1 MAENLEFQLKLDAS
15 AVKNQL
21 EGLKGE
27 FADLSQ
33 SIQSSFNAIT
43 KDKVKVDVEFNA
55 ETQQLEASIK
65 RTTTAEE
72 QLERA
77 ITRARNE
84 QERQIKAAQK
94 AKEEAAKRE
103 REEKKLTEELKKQAM
118 IMPGSLIVLERTLK
132 IEKEKLTFLKRGTA
146 EFEKQAALVKK
157 LEGAKRIE
165 QIGVGGVQRENFQGL
180 VDSFNRITFAAQQ
193 AASIVKA
200 FANSFDVLFEAQA
213 KLQSFQLSF
222 EAIGA
227 GATGANKALSESNK
241 IALSLGADINAVR
254 DGFQRLSPVILQS
267 GGSLNDVSAVVQSL
281 SSRFAVFGKTADES
295 KRIMNAVVQA
305 FGKGKLMSEE
315 LNQQISEAD
324 PAFRVD
330 LANAI
335 GVSVTALGEM
345 VKNGELTND
354 VLLKAIP
361 LMDRSGIVMGKFG
374 DSAAS
379 AALALGQTGVT
390 LSVVENQINNINQL
404 NLEKLGTLFKPLLG
418 AIVLV
423 QAAIADLAR
432 AVTSSPWFAVLA
444 NLANGAAVAFAGLTL
459 ALTKAIEVVLLII
472 SPIGELARFISEI
485 GPLAT
490 GLGAIIGGVLAAALV
505 KTVLGFGLVQLAI
518 TETIQGFRAFGQSVL
533 FVTGPIKNL
542 IVTIGQ
548 NAAELY
554 KLGGAKLVARAA
566 LADIAFGFTA
576 LKTAAIR
583 ALASINAFILANPI
597 LLALAITVGGLALA
611 WKDYENRVKKA
622 KEVNEESKE
631 SIKKLSEALRPLKK
645 DLEKSGDSW
654 EGAVSRVG
662 KFSAV
667 LDGFAKDQ
675 RLVTSEQRSYYY
687 ELEATNKTIEEYISL
702 AGRQRN
708 AIIQNAQAAKGNADE
723 IKRAQTAYET
733 QSKALEDE
741 IQKRQAV
748 NLATRKTGVNSEAA
762 RQAKLQLIAA
772 QQQGIAELQKE
783 LALLNSQAQAV
794 GLVTSKQQENAEAV
808 KEATKELTTA
818 LKDKINL
825 VKEDGQ
831 ATVQSLQDQKSAIT
845 ERYQSEI
852 AKVQEAKEA
861 RSRAADEAMN
871 KLQSDKEAM
880 SRRYEDEITKIQNA
894 RDAAK
899 NSYEARI
906 SAIESEKSRMNSR
919 YDAEIEKLRQ
929 IADLKQQQADIE
941 IARLEQLTP
950 AEQRLAAARES
961 ELRAKASGAQ
971 DPMDRLQAQAQLERM
986 AREKQIAEVRR
997 KAALEQER
1005 IEKEIAMKQKM
1016 QAEEEKRMDSEI
1028 AAIKDEAK
1036 KQDLA
1041 FEQLLTET
1049 KAARQ
1054 QEERKFE
1061 DEIKAQKLKNKLE
1074 EIAVEDNL
1082 TKLKAD
1088 QKSKEKAFDEQI
1100 QSAKRKNAQEVR
1112 ALEAQVTEAKRAGND
1127 ISMTREGI
1135 EKRIVTALALQ
1146 TEELR
1151 KQAALRGQGG
1161 GLLPARFAGG
1171 PVSGGSKY
1179 TVNELGQEAFLSNSG
1194 KLSMINAPSWGA
1206 WRAPSAGTV
1215 IPAHITAGLNIPKGG
1230 VPVKASPNSGAVSR
1244 GASGSPWKALQ
1255 GALAG
1260 SGGRITNNVTI
1271 QSAKPVQDAS
1281 AMLVEMSKMRIRRR

>member
-33 SIQSSFNAIT
+33 SIRSSFNAIT

-55 ETQQLEASIK
+55 DTQEFEASIK
-65 RTTTAEE
+65 RTTSAEE

-77 ITRARNE
+77 IAKAVRE
-84 QERQIKAAQK
+84 QDRQAKAAER
-94 AKEEAAKRE
+94 AKSDAEKRAKTEA
-103 REEKKLTEELKKQAM
+103 KLTEELKKQAM
-118 IMPGSLIVLERTLK
+118 IMPGSLVVLERTLK

-157 LEGAKRIE
+157 LEESKRIE
-165 QIGVGGVQRENFQGL
+165 QIGATGVQTEKFQGF

-193 AASIVKA
+193 AVSIVQA
-200 FANSFDVLFEAQA
+200 FTNKLEVLFEAQA
-213 KLQSFQLSF
+213 RLQSFQLSF

-227 GATGANKALSESNK
+227 GTSGANKALGESSR

-254 DGFQRLSPVILQS
+254 DGFQRLSPVVLQS

-281 SSRFAVFGKTADES
+281 SSRFAVFGKSADES

-361 LMDRSGIVMGKFG
+361 LMDRSSIVMGKFG
-374 DSAAS
+374 KSATS
-379 AALALGQTGVT
+379 TALALGQTGVT
-390 LSVVENQINNINQL
+390 LSVLQNQINNINQL

-423 QAAIADLAR
+423 QAAITDLTR
-432 AVTSSPWFAVLA
+432 AIISSPWLGALA
-444 NLANGAAVAFAGLTL
+444 NLVNGAAMAFAGLTL
-459 ALTKAIEVVLLII
+459 ALTKTIEVVLLLI
-472 SPIGELARFISEI
+472 SPLGDFARVLTQIGLVSIPV
-485 GPLAT
+485 G
-490 GLGAIIGGVLAAALV
+490 GIIGGVLVAALV
-505 KTVLGFGLVQLAI
+505 KTILSFGLIQTAI
-518 TETIQGFRAFGQSVL
+518 AGVISSFKLFGQNVL
-533 FVTGPIKNL
+533 FVIKPMGEL
-542 IVTIGQ
+542 IGVIRT
-548 NAAELY
+548 NVVALY
-554 KLGGAKLVARAA
+554 KLGGAKLVAKAA
-566 LADIAFGFTA
+566 LADIAFGFNA
-576 LKTAAIR
+576 VKASAIAAVR
-583 ALASINAFILANPI
+583 AIGAFIVANPI
-597 LLALAITVGGLALA
+597 LLALAIAIGGVMLA
-611 WKDYENRVKKA
+611 WKDYQNRVKKA
-622 KEVNEESKE
+622 KEVTEEAKD
-631 SIKKLSEALRPLKK
+631 SIKKLSEAVKPLNK
-645 DLEKSGDSW
+645 DVENAGDSW

-662 KFSAV
+662 KFSAY
-667 LDGFAKDQ
+667 LDIVNGVMQ
-675 RLVTSEQRSYYY
+675 SVTSEQMSYKK
-687 ELEATNKTIEEYISL
+687 ELDATNKTIEEYISL

-708 AIIQNAQAAKGNADE
+708 AIIEKAKAANGDTEE
-723 IKRAQTAYET
+723 IKRAQAAYDA

-741 IQKRQAV
+741 IQKREAV
-748 NLATRKTGVNSEAA
+748 SLATRKTGVNSEKA
-762 RQAKLQLIAA
+762 RHAKLLLIAA
-772 QQQGIAELQKE
+772 QQEGIARLKEE
-783 LALLNSQAQAV
+783 LALLNSQAQAI
-794 GLVTSKQQENAEAV
+794 GLVTTKQQENADAI
-808 KEATKELTTA
+808 KAATKELTTA
-818 LKDKINL
+818 LQDKINL

-831 ATVQSLQDQKSAIT
+831 ATVQSLQDQKNAISN
-845 ERYQSEI
+845 RYQSEI
-852 AKVQEAKEA
+852 AKVQEAKDA
-861 RSRAADEAMN
+861 RKQAADEAMN

-880 SRRYEDEITKIQNA
+880 TRRYEDEISKIQNA

-899 NSYEARI
+899 NAYDARI

-929 IADLKQQQADIE
+929 IADLKQQQADLE

-950 AEQRLAAARES
+950 AEQRLAAAREG
-961 ELRAKASGAQ
+961 ELRAKARGAA

-1005 IEKEIAMKQKM
+1005 LEKEIAMKQKM
-1016 QAEEEKRMDSEI
+1016 QAEEEKKMDSEI
-1028 AAIKDEAK
+1028 AAIKNEAK

-1041 FEQLLTET
+1041 FEQMLGEM
-1049 KAARQ
+1049 KSNRQ
-1054 QEERKFE
+1054 KEERSFE

-1074 EIAVEDNL
+1074 EAALEDSL

-1088 QKSKEKAFDEQI
+1088 QKAKEKAFDEEI
-1100 QSAKRKNAQEVR
+1100 QSAKRKNAQEVKS
-1112 ALEAQVTEAKRAGND
+1112 LEAQVTEAKRAGNEV
-1127 ISMTREGI
+1127 SMTREGI

-1151 KQAALRGQGG
+1151 KQAALRSQGG
-1161 GLLPARFAGG
+1161 GVSPARFAGG

-1194 KLSMINAPSWGA
+1194 KLSMINAPSWGT

-1215 IPAHITAGLNIPKGG
+1215 IPAHITAGLNVPKGG
-1230 VPVKASPNSGAVSR
+1230 VPIKASPNSGAMSR
-1244 GASGSPWKALQ
+1244 AASGSPWKALQ